1 MPSCGHP
8 RCMTTPLHDLT
19 TRLESSLPEL
29 PASVVR
35 LCRTSVERSAET
47 ATLAG
52 SRLAA
57 VGETLAR
64 ANIRAAKT
72 VIGQTRS
79 AIDRTIDFTGDR
91 IAEVR
96 GQASAQA
103 SAAASAT
110 NTALV
115 DATEQVASIKP
126 LSALTK
132 AELYE
137 MAQAAD
143 LAGRGEMTKRQLVDA
158 LSA

>member
-1 MPSCGHP
+1 
-8 RCMTTPLHDLT
+8 MTTPLHDLT

-72 VIGQTRS
+72 MIGQTRS

-115 DATEQVASIKP
+115 DAVDDATEQVASIKP